1 MSASEKVTAYIK
13 KHSKWS
19 KELQTLR
26 KLFQQTELTEEIKWG
41 SPTYTLNGKLVAG
54 MAAFKNHYA
63 IWFHQGF
70 FLKDSDHKLLNAQ
83 EGKTKAMRQWRFEKE
98 EEIPEAIVLKY
109 LRESIQNCL
118 AGKEVKPQRKT
129 GVSLPSILKEAF
141 KNDTLLE
148 KSFKKL
154 TPGKQREYA
163 EHIGGA
169 KREAT
174 QQSRLEKAIPLI
186 LKGEGLHDKYKNC

>member
-26 KLFQQTELTEEIKWG
+26 KLFQQTEVTEEIKWG

-141 KNDTLLE
+141 KNKQVLRQRRNYTLLR
-148 KSFKKL
+148 SVYSTYF
-154 TPGKQREYA
+154 REVFINTHLVYWA
-163 EHIGGA
+163 
-169 KREAT
+169 
-174 QQSRLEKAIPLI
+174 LL
-186 LKGEGLHDKYKNC
+186 

>member
-1 MSASEKVTAYIK
+1 MIKFQFYEKKITFI
-13 KHSKWS
+13 
-19 KELQTLR
+19 
-26 KLFQQTELTEEIKWG
+26 
-41 SPTYTLNGKLVAG
+41 
-54 MAAFKNHYA
+54 
-63 IWFHQGF
+63 
-70 FLKDSDHKLLNAQ
+70 
-83 EGKTKAMRQWRFEKE
+83 
-98 EEIPEAIVLKY
+98 
-109 LRESIQNCL
+109 
-118 AGKEVKPQRKT
+118 
-129 GVSLPSILKEAF
+129 ILKEAF